1 VPAALFSTP
10 SNGLRDPTICLR
22 SRMSE
27 FEAAAY
33 QQRLQAAGEAA

>member
-1 VPAALFSTP
+1 MTGSL
-10 SNGLRDPTICLR
+10 CLR

-33 QQRLQAAGEAA
+33 QQRLQAAGEAP